1 MSDSIDQVFI
11 SAKQWLLSF
20 LAGAPDWLMQIASSL
35 INIAALL
42 GVFLTLF
49 ALMSVLERKILGR
62 IQNRYGPNRVGPFG
76 LFQPVADG
84 IKMLIKEDIVPVR
97 ADKIVHFLA
106 PIMIAATAILAL
118 GVIPYGRNMTPFAID
133 GGILFFF
140 AVGSTT
146 ELAVFM
152 AGWGSNNKFSMLG
165 AMRAI
170 AQMVSYELPLI
181 ITTLPVVMVVG
192 ALSPDA
198 IVAAQNGY
206 TFGFVPHWFVTTPWG
221 AAAFLLFFVSGLVE
235 SNRTPFDV
243 PEGESEIVAGH
254 MTEYSGFKY
263 ATFFMAEYFG
273 MFAISG
279 LAVTLFLGGWQAPIA
294 GLQFIPS
301 YLWFFAKLG
310 VLLFTFI
317 WIRGTLPR
325 SRVDQVM
332 AFAWKFMLP
341 MAFTCVVAAA
351 VWHYQGRGLAGWL
364 WSLAVV
370 AIVYFGLSWFLDTG
384 KKFCHPHLSLRRMN
398 SAAFLIIAIVTL
410 AGALAAATLP
420 KLIHAA
426 LCLVVAFVGLAA
438 FFFLL
443 GAEFV
448 GLVQVFVYIGAVAV
462 LIVFTIL
469 LTRRDLDKPDKFNW
483 GGVVVA
489 IAVFGGL
496 LWAILQT
503 PSVAIAAAQIPPLT
517 VKQIGEVLM
526 TNYIWPLQCVGLLL
540 TAALI
545 GALVLVMEEKG
556 R

>member
-1 MSDSIDQVFI
+1 VTGAFFDQIFVLG
-11 SAKQWLLSF
+11 KERLLSL
-20 LAGAPDWLMQIASSL
+20 LAGAPDWAIQIASSL
-35 INIAALL
+35 INIATLL
-42 GVFLTLF
+42 AVFLSLF
-49 ALMSVLERKILGR
+49 ALISVLERKILGR
-62 IQNRYGPNRVGPFG
+62 MQNRYGPNRVGPFG

-192 ALSPDA
+192 SLSPDA
-198 IVAAQNGY
+198 IVAAQDGY
-206 TFGFVPHWFVTTPWG
+206 ALGLVPHWFVLTPWG
-221 AAAFLLFFVSGLVE
+221 AAAFVLFFVSGLVE

-279 LAVTLFLGGWQAPIA
+279 LAVTLFLGGWHAPMRA
-294 GLQFIPS
+294 LQLIPS
-301 YLWFFAKLG
+301 YVWFFAKLG
-310 VLLFTFI
+310 VLLFVYI

-325 SRVDQVM
+325 TRVDQIM
-332 AFAWKFMLP
+332 NFAWKFMLP

-351 VWHYQGRGLAGWL
+351 VWHYQARGLAGWF
-364 WSLAVV
+364 WSLGVV
-370 AIVYFGLSWFLDTG
+370 ALVYIVLSRLLNTR
-384 KKFCHPHLSLRRMN
+384 KKF
-398 SAAFLIIAIVTL
+398 
-410 AGALAAATLP
+410 ATRTYR
-420 KLIHAA
+420 
-426 LCLVVAFVGLAA
+426 F
-438 FFFLL
+438 
-443 GAEFV
+443 AE
-448 GLVQVFVYIGAVAV
+448 
-462 LIVFTIL
+462 
-469 LTRRDLDKPDKFNW
+469 
-483 GGVVVA
+483 
-489 IAVFGGL
+489 
-496 LWAILQT
+496 
-503 PSVAIAAAQIPPLT
+503 
-517 VKQIGEVLM
+517 
-526 TNYIWPLQCVGLLL
+526 
-540 TAALI
+540 
-545 GALVLVMEEKG
+545 
-556 R
+556 

>member
-1 MSDSIDQVFI
+1 VFDQIFI
-11 SAKQWLLSF
+11 LAKQLLLAPF
-20 LAGAPDWLMQIASSL
+20 AGAPDWVVQIASSL
-35 INIAALL
+35 INIFAVL

-49 ALMSVLERKILGR
+49 ALISVLERKILGR

-84 IKMLIKEDIVPVR
+84 IKMLIKEDIVPAR

-170 AQMVSYELPLI
+170 AQMISYELPLI

-198 IVAAQNGY
+198 IVAAQGGY
-206 TFGFVPHWFVTTPWG
+206 TFGIVPHWFATTPWG
-221 AAAFLLFFVSGLVE
+221 AAAFILFFVSGLVE

-279 LAVTLFLGGWQAPIA
+279 LAVTLFLGGWHAPIKS
-294 GLQFIPS
+294 LQIIPS
-301 YLWFFAKLG
+301 YVWFFTKLSM
-310 VLLFTFI
+310 LLFVYI
-317 WIRGTLPR
+317 WVRGTLPR
-325 SRVDQVM
+325 TRIDQIM
-332 AFAWKFMLP
+332 NFAWKFMLP

-351 VWHYQGRGLAGWL
+351 VWHYGGRGLAGWL
-364 WSLAVV
+364 WSLGVLAVV
-370 AIVYFGLSWFLDTG
+370 YTALSILLDTG
-384 KKFCHPHLSLRRMN
+384 KKFARRTYR
-398 SAAFLIIAIVTL
+398 F
-410 AGALAAATLP
+410 
-420 KLIHAA
+420 
-426 LCLVVAFVGLAA
+426 
-438 FFFLL
+438 
-443 GAEFV
+443 AE
-448 GLVQVFVYIGAVAV
+448 
-462 LIVFTIL
+462 
-469 LTRRDLDKPDKFNW
+469 
-483 GGVVVA
+483 
-489 IAVFGGL
+489 
-496 LWAILQT
+496 
-503 PSVAIAAAQIPPLT
+503 
-517 VKQIGEVLM
+517 
-526 TNYIWPLQCVGLLL
+526 
-540 TAALI
+540 
-545 GALVLVMEEKG
+545 
-556 R
+556 